1 MLCQIQNPVYP
12 AKVSA
17 NIGDGSVFYT
27 DGLTVTINVSN
38 ATSGQYEASTGEKGS
53 LSNGQNVI
61 TIGKGLAK
69 GETVTL
75 TVKAANS
82 QGEKEAA
89 YTYTKDEYD
98 LTDCIFVKNT
108 KGWDNVTAYMWN
120 ANASG
125 VKNAAWPGEK
135 MYCCDT
141 ANNVYA
147 VKVDTSAQYTNIIF
161 SNAGSAQTDDLAMGQ
176 IGYMYDLSMVHGQN
190 IVQMMLK
197 HLKFLHLV
205 HQQPLQ
211 VK

>member
-1 MLCQIQNPVYP
+1 
-12 AKVSA
+12 
-17 NIGDGSVFYT
+17 
-27 DGLTVTINVSN
+27 
-38 ATSGQYEASTGEKGS
+38 
-53 LSNGQNVI
+53 
-61 TIGKGLAK
+61 
-69 GETVTL
+69 
-75 TVKAANS
+75 
-82 QGEKEAA
+82 
-89 YTYTKDEYD
+89 
-98 LTDCIFVKNT
+98 
-108 KGWDNVTAYMWN
+108 
-120 ANASG
+120 
-125 VKNAAWPGEK
+125 